1 MRRRRVVV
9 GVAAVLVVALLA
21 VAAVVGVGWWRDSRR
36 TDLAR
41 ALDLAAPAERYSF
54 TDWAGVRRALDV
66 PDDAGTDARTLRR
79 MLDDGYDADLTSA
92 SALEGSAEL
101 LRARYGWSPADLD
114 WELLAQAEDGV
125 LVVAALGEDTDVD
138 DLADRLAG
146 LGYER
151 PGEDD
156 GVWRGGEELVA
167 RISAQS
173 GLTGSPVLQYV
184 ALDADAGVVR
194 TSDSAA
200 YLEAVLA
207 GDLGAPEE
215 VDDVVGA
222 AGDALSAAVYTGRH
236 ACTALAMSQ
245 ADEIDQA
252 SAEQLVEQ
260 AGGVS
265 PVRAY
270 AMAVRPARDL
280 VVAMSFEDGERA
292 RRNADARAV
301 LAAGP
306 APGQGG
312 AFTDRFELG
321 DVSADDGLVRLDLDP
336 VDGASV
342 FSDLSTGPVLFATC

>member
-1 MRRRRVVV
+1 MRRRWMVLGVV
-9 GVAAVLVVALLA
+9 AVLVVATL
-21 VAAVVGVGWWRDSRR
+21 AVVGVRWWRDAHRS
-36 TDLAR
+36 DLAR

-66 PDDAGTDARTLRR
+66 PQDSSARALRTL
-79 MLDDGYDADLTSA
+79 LDDGYDADLTAA
-92 SALEGSAEL
+92 SALEESAEL
-101 LRARYGWSPADLD
+101 LRADYGWSPADLD

-138 DLADRLAG
+138 ELADRLAG

-151 PGEDD
+151 PGEED

-167 RISAQS
+167 RISAET
-173 GLTGSPVLQYV
+173 GEPGSPVLQYV

-200 YLEAVLA
+200 HLEAVLA
-207 GDLGAPEE
+207 SDLGAPEE
-215 VDDVVGA
+215 VDDVADA
-222 AGDALSAAVYTGRH
+222 AGDALTAAVYTGRH
-236 ACTALAMSQ
+236 TCTALAMSQ

-252 SAEQLVEQ
+252 SADRLVEE
-260 AGGVS
+260 AGGIS
-265 PVRAY
+265 PVRAF
-270 AMAVRPARDL
+270 AMAVRPGRDV
-280 VVAMSFEDGERA
+280 VVAMSFEDDERA

-312 AFTDRFELG
+312 TFAERFDLG
-321 DVSADDGLVRLDLDP
+321 EVSADGTLVRLALDP
-336 VDGASV
+336 VDGAAV